1 MMPVKTTKTTK
12 RKATKTVKAK
22 SLRKPSVKVPKPRK
36 PPTKTDSEPKF
47 STGELKFK
55 EHWELLYPDIDL
67 YHNHKF
73 LKNRK
78 FKFDFAHLPQKI
90 AIEINGGNW
99 IGGRH
104 SNALALNSEYEKL
117 NLAVVN
123 GWRVFVLSP
132 EMITDEWLEAIAQ
145 AIQTK

>member
-1 MMPVKTTKTTK
+1 MPAKATKRKTTKTAK
-12 RKATKTVKAK
+12 RKTIKNAV
-22 SLRKPSVKVPKPRK
+22 SPRKPS
-36 PPTKTDSEPKF
+36 TKIDSEPFF

-55 EHWELLYPDIDL
+55 EHWEILYPNIDL

-78 FKFDFAHLPQKI
+78 FKFDFAHITTKI

-117 NLAVVN
+117 NLAVIN

-132 EMITDEWLEAIAQ
+132 EMICDEWLEAIAE
-145 AIQTK
+145 AIQTQ